1 MRFVLVVADSLRA
14 DVYGFAGGPAQT
26 PTLDSL
32 VNRGAI
38 AERVYSSSPWTLP
51 SLAAMFTGCWGHRVG
66 LVNWLQPWPQTPQ
79 NLFRVF
85 ARSGWSVGS
94 YVFNTRYLFTGLP
107 ESGVSGT
114 SLNRDRL
121 FKQLEQSLANSGN
134 SFTFIHYWGTHVP
147 YVSGDMDIGTWK
159 RLADGVLGVLGAGPE
174 MRDKVRSMYTLA
186 VESFSEQWLPGLLR
200 VLESGPGMEE
210 TLLIITSDH
219 GETWGERLGPGERVR
234 GVFDLHG
241 NHLFEE
247 GLRVPLVVVGCGVG
261 KGVRVGGMARTVDLA
276 PTLLEWAGLSPLE
289 GADGESLAAVLKE
302 GGVAKGA
309 VAVAA
314 MNRSGPEL
322 AMEGKSTPDVARV
335 WHRFAAIRGK
345 SKWLLPSDGG
355 SGLSFDLSA
364 DPGEVDG
371 RELTGPDL
379 AEARAWLANEL
390 GRGRCLELPATL
402 FREAEELAARAAA
415 EVLRSRP

>member
-1 MRFVLVVADSLRA
+1 
-14 DVYGFAGGPAQT
+14 
-26 PTLDSL
+26 
-32 VNRGAI
+32 
-38 AERVYSSSPWTLP
+38 
-51 SLAAMFTGCWGHRVG
+51 
-66 LVNWLQPWPQTPQ
+66 
-79 NLFRVF
+79 
-85 ARSGWSVGS
+85 
-94 YVFNTRYLFTGLP
+94 
-107 ESGVSGT
+107 
-114 SLNRDRL
+114 
-121 FKQLEQSLANSGN
+121 
-134 SFTFIHYWGTHVP
+134 
-147 YVSGDMDIGTWK
+147 
-159 RLADGVLGVLGAGPE
+159 